1 MEGNEVVTMTMA
13 TLITT
18 ITDVFTAAVGW
29 VGTVATT
36 IASNPL
42 LLVGCV
48 LGFIGIGVGLFK
60 RMFNI

>member
-1 MEGNEVVTMTMA
+1 MESAATSTMSAM
-13 TLITT
+13 LGT
-18 ITDVFTAAVGW
+18 ITEVFTAAVGW

-36 IASNPL
+36 ISDTPL

-48 LGFIGIGVGLFK
+48 LGFIGIGVSLFK